1 MATSELGDAAP
12 APAVD
17 GVPAGPAA
25 AVGSVMPW
33 WLPVL
38 RAVPALA
45 AAIVITFTGG
55 HSAQYGLIGLA
66 GWLGATAIVDLVGWR
81 VLRKSL
87 ARTASLGRGIVGL
100 LGALL
105 SALAATGALGAMHD
119 VERAAVLGLT
129 AAATLLVIGMFEAGV
144 GVKTK
149 GTDAYSRDWTTA
161 GTIQI
166 VAAIAIMFVP
176 PGFEHRY
183 QVEDVDGLL
192 TGAIIVIGLIGVTA
206 AILGVL
212 LAIAGISL
220 RSAKRASAPLLL
232 GAEPTVAPT
241 ADAGDAAP
249 ADEGTD
255 RS

>member
-12 APAVD
+12 APTVD
-17 GVPAGPAA
+17 GASADSSAPPPASAP
-25 AVGSVMPW
+25 VGSVMPW
-33 WLPVL
+33 WLPIS
-38 RAVPALA
+38 RAAVALA

-55 HSAQYGLIGLA
+55 HSAQYGLIVLT
-66 GWLGATAIVDLVGWR
+66 GWLAATAAVDLVAWR
-81 VLRKSL
+81 VLPKSL
-87 ARTASLGRGIVGL
+87 PRTASFGRGVVGL

-105 SALAATGALGAMHD
+105 AGLAAAGVLGEMHD

-183 QVEDVDGLL
+183 QVEDVDGIL
-192 TGAIIVIGLIGVTA
+192 TGAIIVVGLIGATA

-220 RSAKRASAPLLL
+220 RSAKRSAAVPPAE
-232 GAEPTVAPT
+232 GAT
-241 ADAGDAAP
+241 AIDGS
-249 ADEGTD
+249 E